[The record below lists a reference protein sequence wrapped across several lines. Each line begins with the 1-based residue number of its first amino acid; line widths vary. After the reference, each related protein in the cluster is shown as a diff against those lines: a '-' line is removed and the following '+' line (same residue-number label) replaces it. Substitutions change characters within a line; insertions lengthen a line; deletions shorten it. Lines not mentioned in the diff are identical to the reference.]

1 MRRIALATVFAYAYA
16 CACAYADHLPDPDDD
31 LAETD
36 DLRAAPDGNAGA
48 LAGVCSTPSCGEVG
62 VPSVDEVVHAAY
74 AASGLVT
81 DPAKGW
87 LRRARLS
94 ALVPWVSVRTGR
106 DSSWTDRTPDIGH
119 GTSYEVRMTWRLDRL
134 AFDARELQVAGIEAA
149 RRRERRR
156 LAARVIRVYFT
167 WVRAHRAT
175 ARDPR
180 WGIHA
185 AEAAA
190 ELDALTDG
198 AFARSL
204 HPAPPS

>member
-1 MRRIALATVFAYAYA
+1 MRYLLPIAIVLAATSAR
-16 CACAYADHLPDPDDD
+16 ADRAVDPDDD

-36 DLRAAPDGNAGA
+36 DLRAVPDGDAAA
-48 LAGVCSTPSCGEVG
+48 LAARCPTRPGTTCGEVG
-62 VPSVDEVVHAAY
+62 VPTVDEVVGAAY
-74 AASGLVT
+74 VASGLSR
-81 DPAKGW
+81 DPARGW
-87 LRRARLS
+87 IRRGRLS
-94 ALVPWVSVRTGR
+94 ALVPWVSVRAGR
-106 DSSWTDRTPDIGH
+106 DASWDDRSPDVGH
-119 GTSYEVRMTWRLDRL
+119 GASYEVRMTWRLDRL
-134 AFDARELQVAGIEAA
+134 AFDARELQVASIEAA

-167 WVRAHRAT
+167 WLRAHRAT

-198 AFARSL
+198 EFAKALQRTPGS
-204 HPAPPS
+204 